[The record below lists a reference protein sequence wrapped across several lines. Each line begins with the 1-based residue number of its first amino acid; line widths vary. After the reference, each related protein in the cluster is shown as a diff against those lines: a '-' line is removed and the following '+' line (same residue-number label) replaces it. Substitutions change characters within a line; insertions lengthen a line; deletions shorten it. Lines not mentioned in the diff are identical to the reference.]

1 MKNKFI
7 IVSGLLA
14 GIGGALSI
22 IQTTHSSVVQII
34 GLALNPIQVD
44 ITNPS
49 FGLNIIANFILGVAV
64 LFGLFAYSQNP
75 NNYRILL
82 FGFIITSMQAAWS
95 IVQLPLL
102 LLVFAGNSDLS
113 MPFILGVEL
122 KSMVYLFLMYKSA
135 KMLMQNEK
143 PSGEL
148 KIMESFSYTDYHEP
162 SVWLRLRNWAIDN
175 LMILALF
182 AVPIVAFA
190 MKFSDQNNK
199 ESVQLWQI
207 GFYVVALFLYFFL
220 SEWMFGTTAGK
231 AITGTRVYDEEGS
244 KASVPQLLTR
254 TFVRAVPLEPLS
266 FLLNKNWHDS
276 WSGTR
281 VYLLKDDQDSF

>member
-7 IVSGLLA
+7 IGSGLLA

-22 IQTTHSSVVQII
+22 IQTTHSSVFQII
-34 GLALNPIQVD
+34 GLALNPLQVNIVD
-44 ITNPS
+44 PS
-49 FGLNIIANFILGVAV
+49 FGLNIIANFILGVAM

-75 NNYRILL
+75 KNYRILL
-82 FGFIITSMQAAWS
+82 FGFIVTAMQAAWS

-102 LLVFAGNSDLS
+102 VMVFSGNSDMSIPLVVG
-113 MPFILGVEL
+113 LEL
-122 KSMVYLFLMYKSA
+122 KSVVYLFLMYKSA

-143 PSGEL
+143 PSGVI
-148 KIMESFSYTDYHEP
+148 KNMDSFSYTDYHEP

-175 LMILALF
+175 LMIMALF

-190 MKFSDQNNK
+190 MEFSDKNDE
-199 ESVQLWQI
+199 ESVQIWQF
-207 GFYVVALFLYFFL
+207 GFYVVALILYFFL
-220 SEWMFGTTAGK
+220 SESLFGTTAGK

-244 KASVPQLLTR
+244 KATIPQLLGR
-254 TFVRAVPLEPLS
+254 TLVRVVPLEPLS
-266 FLLNKNWHDS
+266 FVMNKNWHDS

-281 VYLLKDDQDSF
+281 VFLLKEDQD